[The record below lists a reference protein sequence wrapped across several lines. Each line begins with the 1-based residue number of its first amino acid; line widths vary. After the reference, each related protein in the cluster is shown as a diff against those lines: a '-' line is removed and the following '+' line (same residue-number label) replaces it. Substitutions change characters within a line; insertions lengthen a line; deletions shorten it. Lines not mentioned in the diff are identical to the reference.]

1 MDGIFG
7 PQLPG
12 QFDFTLFFEHVM
24 LTIVPGGVIVLAI
37 PFYLGT
43 ALRAARRVRP
53 GFLLWFKLGVGLALL
68 AIHTTSL
75 IMWQRASLF
84 RSELAL
90 SAAVMSLVSSF
101 GILVIL
107 FIAHTY
113 SLQPSTF
120 LSVFLTLTALFDI
133 TMTRS
138 YFRRIGLG
146 SIGALQISVVV
157 LKFVLV
163 ILEELPKRGLLIAE
177 DLRTRAAAETVA
189 GFWNRSV
196 FGWLNSL
203 LIFGYR
209 KELKM
214 ENLPS
219 IDEEFNSMQLYD
231 KFWPNWNRS
240 MDNPSFVALLLTLK

>member
-43 ALRAARRVRP
+43 ALRTARRVRP
-53 GFLLWFKLGVGLALL
+53 GFLLWFKLAAGLALL
-68 AIHTTSL
+68 AIHATSL

-84 RSELAL
+84 RSDLAL
-90 SAAVMSLVSSF
+90 SAAVMSLVASI

-120 LSVFLTLTALFDI
+120 LSVFLTITALFDI

-138 YFRRIGLG
+138 YFRRTGLDT
-146 SIGALQISVVV
+146 IGALQISVVA
-157 LKFVLV
+157 LKVVLV
-163 ILEELPKRGLLIAE
+163 IFEELPKRGLFVTE
-177 DLRTRAAAETVA
+177 NLRASVAAETVA

-203 LIFGYR
+203 LLFGYR
-209 KELKM
+209 KELTM
-214 ENLPS
+214 DNLPN
-219 IDEEFNSMQLYD
+219 IDQDFNSMQLYD
-231 KFWPNWNRS
+231 QFWPNWNRS
-240 MDNPSFVALLLTLK
+240 TFVSH